1 MQKGQLEQQ
10 KTIPL
15 HTGEMRKTS
24 QFSLAKRRFSLLGAL
39 LLVLLVGGG
48 LALAGSRIRAFANNT
63 PTGSLIPPAATQTMP
78 AWIISENA
86 IHLLEQHG
94 ASSSFISSLF
104 NNAQTSIILSSSQQ
118 LPSYLNKAVVIQSF
132 ISYADIQHA
141 FATKGFIK
149 QQTKIILYD
158 LENEHWT
165 FTCKVPI
172 CLPPTAD
179 EIAHPVQ
186 YTQLATSIVQG
197 HGLHLMVVPGMDL
210 GASSH
215 GTIPPLP
222 QSFYN
227 FEAKGFF
234 AMAKYAESFQLQLEN
249 IEANES
255 LYATLAK
262 QGREDVEHAHPGIPF
277 FLQLSA
283 SASGSKPTAKE
294 LLADYQATRGLVT
307 GFALTI
313 PDSSTVCPT
322 CGSPQPGV
330 MFSFL
335 KDIAPH

>member
-1 MQKGQLEQQ
+1 MQKSQLEQQ

-15 HTGEMRKTS
+15 HIGEIRKAS
-24 QFSLAKRRFSLLGAL
+24 RFSPAKRRFILSGAL

-48 LALAGSRIRAFANNT
+48 LALAGSRIRAFANNM
-63 PTGSLIPPAATQTMP
+63 PTGSSIPPAATQTMP
-78 AWIISENA
+78 AWVISENA
-86 IHLLEQHG
+86 IHLLEQNG
-94 ASSSFISSLF
+94 ASFSFISSLF
-104 NNAQTSIILSSSQQ
+104 NNSHTYIILSSSQQ

-141 FATKGFIK
+141 FAIQGFIK
-149 QQTKIILYD
+149 PQTKIILYD
-158 LENEHWT
+158 LENEHWK

-186 YTQLATSIVQG
+186 YTQLANSIVQE

-210 GASSH
+210 GTSSN
-215 GTIPPLP
+215 GQIPPLP

-227 FEAKGFF
+227 FEKKGFF
-234 AMAKYAESFQLQLEN
+234 ALARYADSFQLQLEN
-249 IEANES
+249 IETNQS
-255 LYATLAK
+255 LYAALAK
-262 QGREDVEHAHPGIPF
+262 RGREDVENAHPGIPF

-313 PDSSTVCPT
+313 PDSSTVCPK

-330 MFSFL
+330 MFAFL